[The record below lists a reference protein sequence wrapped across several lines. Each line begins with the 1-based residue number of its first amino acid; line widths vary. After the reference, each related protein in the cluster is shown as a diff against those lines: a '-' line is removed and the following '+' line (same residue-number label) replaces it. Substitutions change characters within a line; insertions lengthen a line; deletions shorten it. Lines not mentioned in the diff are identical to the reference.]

1 MKKQFMKTTALVGA
15 ALIGGAGA
23 AAQAQTNKPVISVGG
38 YYEGDIGLPL
48 KNRADDTATL
58 DYHAESEVHF
68 NGSVKLDNGVSIRVR
83 WELEGDGDGTPSP
96 NRAPHSHPV
105 PGVTAPV
112 AGVVLGE
119 GQTVAGSTTV
129 PGRETNQERT
139 NSLQGLDPLD
149 EVYMTISGS
158 FGQLILGSTD
168 NAPTKMVTGYMGS
181 WATGVAQ
188 NHAFD
193 SFEWTETPSG
203 SFQTTRNSRANS
215 FDDDAEKIS
224 YFTPRISGVQLGFS
238 YTPNDVQQTTEDA
251 GAQADGATRIH
262 DGFAFGANWTGK
274 FEAASVGVAGGY
286 VTFQK
291 PENVGG
297 DNATL
302 WTAAL
307 KIDAGPVRLAGGYK
321 AVNDGTSGTPDGQMF
336 DLGIRYT
343 MGPNRMSLTYTNGSE
358 DANNDKTQAAMLGYA
373 RTLGPGTRWHA
384 NLIYNRGRATRIDN
398 NAQTVTVTR
407 DSGWAVSTGV
417 RVNF

>member
-68 NGSVKLDNGVSIRVR
+68 NGSVKLDNGMSIRVR
-83 WELEGDGDGTPSP
+83 WELEGDADGSP
-96 NRAPHSHPV
+96 G
-105 PGVTAPV
+105 PGP
-112 AGVVLGE
+112 
-119 GQTVAGSTTV
+119 GSN
-129 PGRETNQERT
+129 G
-139 NSLQGLDPLD
+139 GLTDVID
-149 EVYMTISGS
+149 EAYMTISGS

-181 WATGVAQ
+181 WPTSVGQ

-193 SFEWTETPSG
+193 AFEWTATPST
-203 SFQTTRNSRANS
+203 SPFPPNEFATTRDSRANA
-215 FDDDAEKIS
+215 FDGDAEKIS

-238 YTPNDVQQTTEDA
+238 YTPNTTEQTTNDA
-251 GAQADGATRIH
+251 SGLADAADAYH
-262 DGFAFGANWTGK
+262 DGLAFGANWTGK
-274 FEAASVGVAGGY
+274 FEAASVGIAGGY
-286 VTFQK
+286 VTFSA
-291 PENVGG
+291 PHDDDDNE
-297 DNATL
+297 NATL
-302 WTAAL
+302 WTAAMRV
-307 KIDAGPVRLAGGYK
+307 DAGPVRIAGGYK
-321 AVNDGTSGTPDGQMF
+321 TINNGASRPEGRLF
-336 DLGIRYT
+336 DLGVRYT
-343 MGPNRMSLTYTNGSE
+343 MGPNRMSLTYTNGKA
-358 DANNDKTQAAMLGYA
+358 DDTDNKVQAAMLGYA

-384 NLIYNRGRATRIDN
+384 NLIYNKSRILTGLDDN
-398 NAQTVTVTR
+398 DNPVTNK